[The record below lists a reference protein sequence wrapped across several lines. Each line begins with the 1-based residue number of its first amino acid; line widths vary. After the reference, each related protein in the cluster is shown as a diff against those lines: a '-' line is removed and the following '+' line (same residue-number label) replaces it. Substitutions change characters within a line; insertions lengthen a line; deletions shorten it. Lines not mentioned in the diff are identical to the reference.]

1 MSYAASASKTLGE
14 QLDQEV
20 KKIFREVWE
29 TRDGQKVPE
38 SEDVQLGN
46 HAVKLDG
53 TVLYADL
60 DGSTN
65 MVDQKTPEFAAE
77 IYKSYLHCAAKII
90 RSEGGVITSYDGD
103 RIMAVFI
110 DGAKNTDAARCAL
123 KINYAVSKII
133 NPAIKQQYNTNFQV
147 RQIVGIDTSKLFVA
161 RTGIR
166 GSNDLVWVGRS
177 ANYAAK
183 LCSESSY
190 YPSWIT
196 SSVYNCLL
204 DASKLGSDGRNMWES
219 VWWEDRRMTV
229 YRSTWYWGV

>member
-1 MSYAASASKTLGE
+1 MPMSTTTKTLSE

-20 KKIFREVWE
+20 KKIFRERWT

-46 HAVKLDG
+46 DAVKIDG

-65 MVDQKTPEFAAE
+65 MVDQQTPEFAAE

-90 RSEGGVITSYDGD
+90 RAEDGQIVSYDGD

-110 DGAKNTDAARCAL
+110 GGRKNTDAARCAL
-123 KINYAVSKII
+123 KINYAVTKII
-133 NPAIKQQYNTNFQV
+133 NPAIVLQYPGSTFRV
-147 RQIVGIDTSKLFVA
+147 RQIVGIDTSPLFVA

-166 GSNDLVWVGRS
+166 KWNDLVWVGRC

-183 LCSESSY
+183 LCSLSSD

-196 SSVYNCLL
+196 ADVYNRLL
-204 DASKLGSDGRNMWES
+204 DTSKIGSGGRDMWES
-219 VWWEDRRMTV
+219 VWWEERKIHV
-229 YRSTWYWGV
+229 YRSNWHWKV